1 MAIPVVCTSISM
13 VQSARDKSIEEN
25 FSARCKNVIFM
36 KSIFI
41 ENTMLI
47 LKSKLSLKMYNTW
60 IRLYTCYWKMDCFDW
75 KGESKL
81 KCTTNVAKKKMINL
95 GVPPNLAQWIF
106 LCLPS
111 CRPGFEFQA
120 HHLCFLS
127 LIVFVLYL
135 SCDKNEYKQKS
146 PGLAH
151 FKEEMINCIQVN
163 WKWEFQLPKV
173 SDRLLRFWKY
183 RFR

>member
-1 MAIPVVCTSISM
+1 M
-13 VQSARDKSIEEN
+13 
-25 FSARCKNVIFM
+25 
-36 KSIFI
+36 
-41 ENTMLI
+41 
-47 LKSKLSLKMYNTW
+47 
-60 IRLYTCYWKMDCFDW
+60 
-75 KGESKL
+75 
-81 KCTTNVAKKKMINL
+81 
-95 GVPPNLAQWIF
+95 PPYLAQWIF

-151 FKEEMINCIQVN
+151 FKEEMINCIQVI
-163 WKWEFQLPKV
+163 WKWEFFCKIYLLIIIQVQFIHQITHFVLITRTLIINILTGLEQVCRNVLVVIKSSWASSCFSNLEKTHLGYVYFTSNLVRPSWDDDLHCEDFVILLIFQL
-173 SDRLLRFWKY
+173 
-183 RFR
+183 